1 MSAGKEFFMSKEIHT
16 QKHMTLSDRIFI
28 EQALANHDS
37 FKDIAA
43 VLKKDPSTVSKEI
56 RRHRAFK
63 EGSHYNLKNNCA
75 LLSSC
80 QHARICDG
88 KLCNYLC
95 KRSRVCDCT
104 RHCPD
109 FTPYLCPK
117 LTKPPYVCNGCPS
130 HACRCDKYF
139 YRAKDADSA
148 YEQTKHECRQGI
160 SLSSEE
166 RASLDEL
173 VSPLILKGQTMD
185 HIFAEHKEAIPCS
198 ERTLYRYIDSGVLSV
213 KNIDLPRKVK
223 YKPRKQSGAAEKLSR
238 ECTIGRTYTDFMDFL
253 ERHPETGVVEMDT
266 VVGPEPGKAI
276 LTMLFRNCTFML
288 AFLMDN
294 TKSGSV
300 IQIFRFLQKEL
311 GAETFSRLF
320 PVILTDRG
328 PEFSNPWA
336 LECDEYGEILSK
348 VFYCNANAPYQKGRL
363 EKNHEFL
370 RYIMPKGT
378 SFDAMAQEDITLCVN
393 HINSTA
399 RGSLNGRTPFEL
411 ASLLLDKKLFQLLH
425 LELVEPDKVLL
436 KPALLK
442 QR

>member
-1 MSAGKEFFMSKEIHT
+1 MSKTIHT

-28 EQALANHDS
+28 EQALANHES

-43 VLKKDPSTVSKEI
+43 VLKKDPSTISKEI
-56 RRHRAFK
+56 RKHRMFK
-63 EGSHYNLKNNCA
+63 EGSHYNLKNNCS
-75 LLSSC
+75 LLASC
-80 QHARICDG
+80 QRARICNG

-95 KRSRVCDCT
+95 KRSKTCDCT
-104 RHCPD
+104 KHCPD
-109 FTPYLCPK
+109 FIPFLCPK
-117 LTKPPYVCNGCPS
+117 LTRPPYVCNGCS
-130 HACRCDKYF
+130 NHACRHDKYF
-139 YRAKDADSA
+139 YRAKDADSS

-160 SLSSEE
+160 NLTPEE
-166 RASLDEL
+166 RASLDGL
-173 VSPLILKGQTMD
+173 VTPLIKNGQTMD
-185 HIFAEHKEAIPCS
+185 HIFAEHREEIPCS
-198 ERTLYRYIDSGVLSV
+198 ERTLYRYIDAGILSV
-213 KNIDLPRKVK
+213 RNIDLPRKVK
-223 YKPRKQSGAAEKLSR
+223 YKPRKQSDASEKLSR
-238 ECTIGRTYTDFMDFL
+238 ESTIGRTYTDFL
-253 ERHPETGVVEMDT
+253 EYLEAHPESNVVEMDT
-266 VVGPEPGKAI
+266 VVGPEPGKVI
-276 LTMLFRNCTFML
+276 LTLLFRNCTFML

-294 TKSGSV
+294 TKSESV
-300 IQIFRFLQKEL
+300 IRIFRFLQDKL
-311 GAETFSRLF
+311 GSDTFARLF

-336 LECDEYGEILSK
+336 LECDKYGEILSK

-378 SFDAMAQEDITLCVN
+378 SFDAMTQDDITLCIN

-411 ASLLLDKKLFQLLH
+411 ASMLLDEKLFQFLH
-425 LELVEPDKVLL
+425 LEPVEPDKVLL

>member
-1 MSAGKEFFMSKEIHT
+1 MSKKIHT
-16 QKHMTLSDRIFI
+16 HKHMSLSDRIFI
-28 EQALANHDS
+28 EQSLSNHIS

-43 VLKKDPSTVSKEI
+43 VLKKDPSTISKEV

-80 QHARICDG
+80 QHSRICQS

-95 KRSRVCDCT
+95 KRSKTCDCT
-104 RHCPD
+104 KHCPD
-109 FTPYLCPK
+109 FKPYLCPK
-117 LTKPPYVCNGCPS
+117 LCKPPYVCNGCPN
-130 HACRCDKYF
+130 HACRHDKFF
-139 YRAKDADSA
+139 YRAKDADSS
-148 YEQTKHECRQGI
+148 YEHTKRDCRQGI
-160 SLSSEE
+160 NLTPEE
-166 RASLDEL
+166 RAALDEL
-173 VSPLILKGQTMD
+173 VSPLIRKGQTMD
-185 HIFAEHKEAIPCS
+185 HIFAEHKEEIPCS
-198 ERTLYRYIDSGVLSV
+198 ERTLYRYIDAGILSV
-213 KNIDLPRKVK
+213 RNIDLPRKVK
-223 YKPRKQSGAAEKLSR
+223 YKPRKQADTSERLSR
-238 ECTIGRTYTDFMDFL
+238 ECTIGRTYADFL
-253 ERHPETGVVEMDT
+253 EYLENHPETNVVEMDT
-266 VVGPEPGKAI
+266 VVGPEPGKVI

-294 TKSGSV
+294 SKRESV
-300 IQIFRFLQKEL
+300 IQIFRFLQREL
-311 GAETFSRLF
+311 GSDTFSQLF

-328 PEFSNPWA
+328 SEFSDPWA

-348 VFYCNANAPYQKGRL
+348 LFYCNANAPYQKGRL

-378 SFDAMAQEDITLCVN
+378 SFDVMTQEDITLSIN

-399 RGSLNGRTPFEL
+399 RGSLNGCSPFEL
-411 ASLLLDKKLFQLLH
+411 ASMLLDEKLLKLLH
-425 LELVEPDKVLL
+425 LEPVEPDKILL

>member
-1 MSAGKEFFMSKEIHT
+1 MAKEIHT

-28 EQALANHDS
+28 EQALADHDS
-37 FKDIAA
+37 FKDIAS
-43 VLKKDPSTVSKEI
+43 VLKKDPSTISKEV
-56 RRHRAFK
+56 RKHRAFK
-63 EGSHYNLKNNCA
+63 EGSHYNLKNSCS

-80 QHARICDG
+80 QHSHICVG
-88 KLCNYLC
+88 KLCSHLC
-95 KRSRVCDCT
+95 KQSRVCDCT
-104 RHCPD
+104 KHCPD
-109 FTPYLCPK
+109 FVPFLCPK
-117 LTKPPYVCNGCPS
+117 LTKPPYVCNGCPNHS
-130 HACRCDKYF
+130 CRHDKYF

-160 SLSSEE
+160 NLSSEE

-185 HIFAEHKEAIPCS
+185 HIFAQHKESIPCS

-223 YKPRKQSGAAEKLSR
+223 YKPRRHSDSPEKLSR
-238 ECTIGRTYTDFMDFL
+238 ECTAGRTYTDFLDFL
-253 ERHPETGVVEMDT
+253 ERHPETSVVEMDT
-266 VVGPEPGKAI
+266 VVGPLPGKVI

-294 TKSGSV
+294 TKSASV
-300 IQIFRFLQKEL
+300 IQIFRFLQKGL
-311 GAETFSRLF
+311 GAEIFSRLF

-328 PEFSNPWA
+328 PEFSDPRA

-378 SFDAMAQEDITLCVN
+378 SFDALTQCDVTLCVN

-411 ASLLLDKKLFQLLH
+411 ASLLLDEKLFGLLH
-425 LELVEPDKVLL
+425 LELVGPDKVLL